1 MFPCQSRSD
10 HLQINIQ
17 AWKIFHPH
25 SHSAGRR
32 RVMPDQCQAGKLQRF
47 GEQELLAASCL
58 GHPGD
63 RNAHRAGRH
72 SSASSTGNVS
82 RQDVTFGSG
91 KTGIGREIFLFCAG
105 KSCIWIKHRAL
116 VIHALMVALIQRQN
130 LDFRGWPT
138 KQQECCGNPVFDS
151 GWSLGA
157 KSKGISCQSVGLVWN
172 RQLHF

>member
-17 AWKIFHPH
+17 PWKIFHQY

-32 RVMPDQCQAGKLQRF
+32 RVMSGWKAAEVW
-47 GEQELLAASCL
+47 EQELLAASCL
-58 GHPGD
+58 DHPGD

-72 SSASSTGNVS
+72 SSTSSTGNVS
-82 RQDVTFGSG
+82 RRDVTFGSG
-91 KTGIGREIFLFCAG
+91 KTWLGREIFLFYAG
-105 KSCIWIKHRAL
+105 RSCIWIKHRAL

-157 KSKGISCQSVGLVWN
+157 KSKGISRHSVGLVWN